1 MTEDDDTIDVEAVI
15 SEHATKDKREREAR
29 KSVLPK
35 IVRIVS
41 GCYFRSYKFRLPPPP
56 FGTPLFHP
64 TIPSSWGWKRRMCT
78 ASEGKWDITFLFLA
92 NLDTTD

>member
-29 KSVLPK
+29 KSV
-35 IVRIVS
+35 
-41 GCYFRSYKFRLPPPP
+41 KFRLPPPP